1 MLYYNC
7 KKRKEKNKM
16 LVYVV
21 IEDRCN
27 FGDIEGREIIGIYS
41 TYDKAVKV
49 ADFWNSV
56 EKSDF
61 DYYVQRW
68 QVED

>member
-1 MLYYNC
+1 
-7 KKRKEKNKM
+7 M

-56 EKSDF
+56 EKSNF